1 MGFEDDYWDRTDE
14 QMLIDFHDWDASA
27 MEGITWE
34 KLKEV
39 GYMRLNV
46 GAPDTR
52 APHAE
57 GNFPTP
63 SGKCEFKSSLAAG
76 GNFVV
81 PVWRSIG
88 M

>member
-46 GAPDTR
+46 GAPDNR

-63 SGKCEFKSSLAAG
+63 SGKCEFKSSLAEG
-76 GNFVV
+76 GNIVV